1 MHRARIFGYS
11 AGDTSSRERRPRGPI
26 KQTSS
31 TYGRGRGRGRGS
43 QNEPDGAYGMTKE
56 SDFLAALG
64 HGHNGEALDA
74 PEIDGQGAVLSL
86 NEVGPWSKI

>member
-1 MHRARIFGYS
+1 
-11 AGDTSSRERRPRGPI
+11 
-26 KQTSS
+26 
-31 TYGRGRGRGRGS
+31 
-43 QNEPDGAYGMTKE
+43 MTKE